1 MVKNGGAL
9 ARATSIGP
17 RAAMV
22 VSADAAGGI
31 PRCDITRRGGNN
43 DRLSTLWREVI
54 SLAGVARSFWSGG
67 LKRTGATMTI
77 QVRSLAIALAIAV
90 PIAVTATAKSSAAL
104 INGMSIKA
112 AVPAVT
118 TDVRYQ
124 VRRGHPYPSYWGY
137 PAYSSYWG
145 DPTYNSYYGAYG
157 YGYYRSACVPG
168 PRVGAFATAPWTD
181 APTCP
186 PY

>member
-1 MVKNGGAL
+1 MK
-9 ARATSIGP
+9 
-17 RAAMV
+17 
-22 VSADAAGGI
+22 
-31 PRCDITRRGGNN
+31 
-43 DRLSTLWREVI
+43 
-54 SLAGVARSFWSGG
+54 
-67 LKRTGATMTI
+67 I

-90 PIAVTATAKSSAAL
+90 PIAVTATAKSSAAP

-145 DPTYNSYYGAYG
+145 YPTYNSYYGAYG
-157 YGYYRSACVPG
+157 YGYSRSACLPG

-181 APTCP
+181 TPTCP